1 MSSKGINKVILI
13 GNLGQ
18 NPEVRYMSNGNA
30 ITNIFIATSETWRDK
45 QTGDIKEK
53 TEWHR
58 IVIFGKIAE
67 IAGEYLRK
75 GSQVYIEGSLHTRKW
90 KDQSGI
96 ERYITEIIV
105 NMNGTLQILGNKN
118 ANIINKNDN
127 ITSQLQN
134 NKTLNIEESMHTQM
148 TKNDKNASVSEE
160 FDDDIPF

>member
-1 MSSKGINKVILI
+1 MPSKGINKVILV

-30 ITNIFIATSETWRDK
+30 VTNIFIATSETWRDK

-118 ANIINKNDN
+118 TINKNEGN
-127 ITSQLQN
+127 IKITSQN
-134 NKTLNIEESMHTQM
+134 NKNIDIEKNIHTQM
-148 TKNDKNASVSEE
+148 IKKDNNSISSD